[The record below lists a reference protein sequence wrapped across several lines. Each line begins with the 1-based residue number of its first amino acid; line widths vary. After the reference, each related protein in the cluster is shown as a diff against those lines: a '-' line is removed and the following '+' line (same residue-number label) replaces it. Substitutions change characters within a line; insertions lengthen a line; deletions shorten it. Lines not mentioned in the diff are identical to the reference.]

1 MSTGLQDAFS
11 EAAKR
16 AQREFETHNA
26 VDVIAPAAR
35 RVSRHR
41 AMVRVG
47 AGLASLAVVGGVIWG
62 AGAIAQARVTTID
75 PAVPTLG
82 TSDVP
87 GLPSNDPV
95 TGDNPDTTVPTNAWN
110 SLDLAAR
117 ALPRPQ
123 GSLNKHATAGMI
135 CYQSSGSQQASVS
148 GDGTTADTLP
158 SLEIDNCNATW
169 FDRGPTTSLRNWGI
183 SSSSLNNS
191 LTYNFVIHNDSDK
204 PIVID
209 KDSVFLWIEAQ
220 PDATAESV
228 ANYSSTLVG
237 MSMRDSVGDVSAL
250 LQSSTVPTTIA
261 VDGSYSSSITATTG
275 SADGDPLGSLLAS
288 GQAYRVT
295 VWARVHE
302 DSPRG
307 EASYLIQLGS
317 NNDVSCEFACE
328 AVTSPDSA
336 SNGARGE

>member
-11 EAAKR
+11 EAAQR

-26 VDVIAPAAR
+26 MDVIAPAAR

-41 AMVRVG
+41 AVVKVG
-47 AGLASLAVVGGVIWG
+47 AGLASVAVFGGVVWG
-62 AGAIAQARVTTID
+62 ASALAEARITTID
-75 PAVPTLG
+75 PAVPTVG
-82 TSDVP
+82 ASGVP
-87 GLPSNDPV
+87 VLPTIDPV
-95 TGDNPDTTVPTNAWN
+95 TGDNPDTTSPTNAWN

-123 GSLNKHATAGMI
+123 GSVNTHATAGMI
-135 CYQSSGSQQASVS
+135 CYKSPSAPSDGS
-148 GDGTTADTLP
+148 TTDSLP
-158 SLEIDNCNATW
+158 SLEIDDCNATW
-169 FDRGPTTSLRNWGI
+169 FDRGPTTSLRNW
-183 SSSSLNNS
+183 SVSTSSLNKS

-220 PDATAESV
+220 PDATADTM
-228 ANYSSTLVG
+228 ATYSSTLVG
-237 MSMRDSVGDVSAL
+237 TSMRDSLGDVTAL
-250 LQSSTVPTTIA
+250 LQASTVPTTIA

-302 DSPRG
+302 DSPSG

-317 NNDVSCEFACE
+317 NNDISCEFACE
-328 AVTSPDSA
+328 AVVNPDSA